1 MTTIE
6 PSYGRV
12 RTAARLALLAG
23 GLFVVGT
30 NAFVIAG
37 VLPAIAG
44 DLGTTQPAVASS
56 ITWYAAVVAVASPLV
71 GVLLPR
77 APRTALIAVGLLL
90 VAAGTVVAAF
100 APGLTVFVA
109 GRVLA
114 ALGGAALV
122 PTATA
127 AAPTLLP
134 PERRGLALAVTG
146 LGFTL
151 ASAIGSP
158 AGTALAAAVGWR
170 VTMLALA
177 GLAVLLAGGVALRLG
192 HLPAGAPV
200 SLGRRLGVLRDRR
213 VVLVLAAT
221 ALVTAGFNVVYIFSA
236 QLSHAATGGD
246 GRLLALLLLLYG
258 AGGVVGTALAGPVTD
273 RFGNRPTSAV
283 ATGALVAVFVLLAL
297 EERSFVA
304 LAVLFAVWGVV
315 AFAAVVPLQHR
326 LVGIDPATAGLT
338 LGWYSTAMYVGI
350 ACAPLLGAAALAGG
364 GAVELPLAGAAAT
377 ALALVA
383 FQLGF
388 VGRGHTAAE
397 AQPSGQTTGQTSGQP
412 SGQPLGASSETSGTT
427 SAIESSTR
435 VGR

>member
-1 MTTIE
+1 MTTQAAD
-6 PSYGRV
+6 GRV
-12 RTAARLALLAG
+12 RTALRLALLAA

-37 VLPAIAG
+37 VLPSIA
-44 DLGTTQPAVASS
+44 DELGTSQTAVASS

-77 APRTALIAVGLLL
+77 APRTALIACGLVL
-90 VAAGTVVAAF
+90 VAGGTVIAAF

-134 PERRGLALAVTG
+134 PERRGLALAATG

-151 ASAIGSP
+151 ASAVGSP
-158 AGTALAAAVGWR
+158 VGTALAAVVGWR
-170 VTMLALA
+170 VTMLGLA
-177 GLAVLLAGGVALRLG
+177 GLAVVLAAAVALRLG
-192 HLPAGAPV
+192 HLPGGAAI
-200 SLGRRLGVLRDRR
+200 SLARRVGVLRDRR
-213 VVLVLAAT
+213 VVLVLVAA
-221 ALVTAGFNVVYIFSA
+221 ALVTTGFNVVYIFSA
-236 QLSHAATGGD
+236 QLTEEATGGD

-258 AGGVVGTALAGPVTD
+258 AGGVLGTALAGPVTD
-273 RFGNRPTSAV
+273 RFGNRATAAV
-283 ATGALVAVFVLLAL
+283 ATAALVAVFVLLAL
-297 EERSFVA
+297 EEGSFVG
-304 LAVLFAVWGVV
+304 LAVLFAVWGTV

-350 ACAPLLGAAALAGG
+350 AVAPLLGAAALAVGT
-364 GAVELPLAGAAAT
+364 VELPLAGAAVT
-377 ALALVA
+377 ALALLA

-388 VGRGHTAAE
+388 LGRDRRERGGRQVA
-397 AQPSGQTTGQTSGQP
+397 
-412 SGQPLGASSETSGTT
+412 GASSETSGTT
-427 SAIESSTR
+427 SAIDSSTR